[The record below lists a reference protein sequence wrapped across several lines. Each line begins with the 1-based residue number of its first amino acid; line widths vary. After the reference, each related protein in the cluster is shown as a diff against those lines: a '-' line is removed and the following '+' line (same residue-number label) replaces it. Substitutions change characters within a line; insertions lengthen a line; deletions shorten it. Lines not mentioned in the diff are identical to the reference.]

1 MELLL
6 DNQGFL
12 QNKARGMLIGL
23 AIGDSLG
30 APYEFGY
37 TSKEITE
44 LKDEVATMHEAV
56 AYPKGSWTDDTSM
69 ALCLGQS
76 LLDRSGYDSYDVMK
90 KYCQWVDDGYMTY
103 DGKPADDVGRQVS
116 EAIERFKIDPVIRK
130 DEPRSEAAGNGAI
143 MRLAPVVIAMT
154 HPGHNCNTIAG
165 CENLAVVQARE
176 THYSEQAERAA
187 KWLAIILQQAM
198 SDINR
203 HNLDAY
209 IDKFCDERYGNG
221 DLAWRDYG
229 ARIEADKNGD
239 SFKDL
244 GGYVH
249 DSLAIAIWGM
259 RWSDSFADGMIR
271 VICLGGDTDTNAAIY
286 GQLAGAY
293 YGYDAIPD
301 EWKKNLIK
309 HDEILAMA
317 DKLLNMD
324 KCQIIRT
331 RFEEDGNLFG
341 LPGGK
346 QKM

>member
-1 MELLL
+1 M
-6 DNQGFL
+6 

-56 AYPKGSWTDDTSM
+56 ACPKGSWTDDTSM
-69 ALCLGQS
+69 ALCLSQS
-76 LLDRSGYDSYDVMK
+76 LLDCGGYDSYDVMK

-116 EAIERFKIDPVIRK
+116 GAIERFKVDPVIRK

-143 MRLAPVVIAMT
+143 MRLAPVVIAT
-154 HPGHNCNTIAG
+154 TYPGCNCNTIAE

-187 KWLAIILQQAM
+187 KWFAIILCQAM
-198 SDINR
+198 LDIDR

-209 IDKFCDERYGNG
+209 IDKFCDERYGNS
-221 DLAWRDYG
+221 DLVWRDYG
-229 ARIEADKNGD
+229 TRIKTDENGD

-249 DSLAIAIWGM
+249 DSLAIAIWGI
-259 RWSDSFADGMIR
+259 RWSDSFVDGMVR

-293 YGYDAIPD
+293 YGYDTMPD
-301 EWKKNLIK
+301 EWKKGLIK

-317 DKLLNMD
+317 DRLLNMD
-324 KCQIIRT
+324 KCPIIRT
-331 RFEEDGNLFG
+331 RFEEDRGLFDP
-341 LPGGK
+341 LSGK
-346 QKM
+346 SDKRKM

>member
-1 MELLL
+1 MKSLS
-6 DNQGFL
+6 NSQGFL
-12 QNKARGMLIGL
+12 QDKARGMLIGL

-56 AYPKGSWTDDTSM
+56 ACPKGSWTDDTSM
-69 ALCLGQS
+69 ALCLSQS
-76 LLDRSGYDSYDVMK
+76 LLDCEGYDSYDVME
-90 KYCQWVDDGYMTY
+90 KYCRWVDKGYMTY
-103 DGKPADDVGRQVS
+103 DGKPADDAGRQVS
-116 EAIERFKIDPVIRK
+116 GAIKRFKVDPVIRK

-143 MRLAPVVIAMT
+143 MRLAPVVIAMA
-154 HPGHNCNTIAG
+154 HPGRNCGTVAE

-187 KWLAIILQQAM
+187 KWFAIILCQAM

-203 HNLDAY
+203 HSLDVC
-209 IDKFCDERYGNG
+209 IDRFCNEWYNNS

-229 ARIEADKNGD
+229 TRIRTDKKGD

-249 DSLAIAIWGM
+249 DSLAIAIWGI
-259 RWSDSFADGMIR
+259 RWSDSFVDGMIR

-301 EWKKNLIK
+301 GWKKGLIK

-324 KCQIIRT
+324 KCPIIRT

-341 LPGGK
+341 LPGDK

>member
-1 MELLL
+1 M
-6 DNQGFL
+6 

-56 AYPKGSWTDDTSM
+56 VCPKGSWTDDTSM
-69 ALCLGQS
+69 ALCLSQS
-76 LLDRSGYDSYDVMK
+76 LLDCGGYDSYDVMK

-103 DGKPADDVGRQVS
+103 DGKPADDVGRQVLG
-116 EAIERFKIDPVIRK
+116 AIERFKVDPVIRK

-143 MRLAPVVIAMT
+143 MRLAPVVIAT
-154 HPGHNCNTIAG
+154 TRPGHNCGTVAE
-165 CENLAVVQARE
+165 CENLAAVQARE

-187 KWLAIILQQAM
+187 KWLAIILQQVV

-209 IDKFCDERYGNG
+209 IDKFCDERYSNG
-221 DLAWRDYG
+221 DLAWRNYG
-229 ARIEADKNGD
+229 TRIKTDKNGD

-249 DSLAIAIWGM
+249 DSLAIAIWGI
-259 RWSDSFADGMIR
+259 RWSDSFVDGMVR

-301 EWKKNLIK
+301 EWKKGLIK

-324 KCQIIRT
+324 KCPIIRT
-331 RFEEDGNLFG
+331 RFEEDGELFDQ
-341 LPGGK
+341 PGDK

>member
-1 MELLL
+1 M

-76 LLDRSGYDSYDVMK
+76 LLDCSGYDSYDVMK

-116 EAIERFKIDPVIRK
+116 GAIERFKIDPVIRK
-130 DEPRSEAAGNGAI
+130 DEPRSE
-143 MRLAPVVIAMT
+143 LAPVVIAMT
-154 HPGHNCNTIAG
+154 HPGHNCNTIAE

-187 KWLAIILQQAM
+187 KWLAIILQQVM

-249 DSLAIAIWGM
+249 DSLAIAIWGI

-293 YGYDAIPD
+293 YGYDAMPD
-301 EWKKNLIK
+301 GWKKGLIK

-324 KCQIIRT
+324 KCPIIRT

>member
-1 MELLL
+1 M

-116 EAIERFKIDPVIRK
+116 EAIERFKVDPVIRK

-154 HPGHNCNTIAG
+154 HPGHNCNTIAE

-187 KWLAIILQQAM
+187 KWLAIILQQVM

-259 RWSDSFADGMIR
+259 RWSDSFAAGMIR

-301 EWKKNLIK
+301 GWKKGLIK

-324 KCQIIRT
+324 KCPIIRT
-331 RFEEDGNLFG
+331 RFEEDGELFG
-341 LPGGK
+341 QPSDK
-346 QKM
+346 

>member
-1 MELLL
+1 M
-6 DNQGFL
+6 

-37 TSKEITE
+37 TSKEIAE

-56 AYPKGSWTDDTSM
+56 ACPKGSWTDDTSM
-69 ALCLGQS
+69 ALCLSQS
-76 LLDRSGYDSYDVMK
+76 LLDCSGYDSYDVMK

-116 EAIERFKIDPVIRK
+116 GAIKRFKVDPVIRK

-143 MRLAPVVIAMT
+143 MRLAPAVIAMT
-154 HPGHNCNTIAG
+154 HPGRNCNTIAE

-187 KWLAIILQQAM
+187 KWFAIILCQAM
-198 SDINR
+198 LDIDR

-209 IDKFCDERYGNG
+209 IDKFCDERYGNS
-221 DLAWRDYG
+221 DLVWRDYG
-229 ARIEADKNGD
+229 TRIKTDENGD

-249 DSLAIAIWGM
+249 DSLAIAIWGI
-259 RWSDSFADGMIR
+259 RWSDSFVDGMVR

-293 YGYDAIPD
+293 YGYDTMPD
-301 EWKKNLIK
+301 EWKKGLIK

-317 DKLLNMD
+317 DRLLNMD
-324 KCQIIRT
+324 KCPIIRT
-331 RFEEDGNLFG
+331 RFEEDRGLFDP
-341 LPGGK
+341 LSGK
-346 QKM
+346 SDKRKM